1 MGEGNNS
8 STKSLLSSFESA
20 DNLDPSV
27 RKVIQSLQDA
37 VVNLQEEVQDLI
49 KGGTPEQATNQV
61 PKDQLSIEAGQGIK
75 VISMC
80 NRRIICNTQKSA
92 APVTGISFKEFS
104 VVAEFGDY
112 LECQTIVSSGD
123 PVTVYVAKPYFF
135 RKSVFDGKTINGIT
149 YTYSLSSGTIHGDR
163 IASNES
169 YSETQKLTPAYFSY
183 TSETYER
190 ILAAS
195 YATGIQTDISETGQ
209 AEATNIVWIDM
220 NIAGRAWAVDISLQT
235 EIQGS

>member
-1 MGEGNNS
+1 MGVGNNS

-49 KGGTPEQATNQV
+49 KGGTPEQTTNQA

-80 NRRIICNTQKSA
+80 NRRIICNTQA
-92 APVTGISFKEFS
+92 AS
-104 VVAEFGDY
+104 VSGGSSIVELVIVSEFGDY
-112 LECQTIVSSGD
+112 LECQTIVTSGD

-135 RKSVFDGKTINGIT
+135 RKSVFDGNTINGIT
-149 YTYSLSSGTIHGDR
+149 YAYSLETGTINGDR
-163 IASNES
+163 LASS
-169 YSETQKLTPAYFSY
+169 ADYTETQILTPKYY
-183 TSETYER
+183 PDDR
-190 ILAAS
+190 IIAIS
-195 YATGIQTDISETGQ
+195 YATGLQTDITETGQ
-209 AEATNIVWIDM
+209 TEPTSIVWLDL
-220 NIAGRAWAVDISLQT
+220 NVAGRAWAVDISVQT
-235 EIQGS
+235 ETQGS